1 MLIADGEFRYEIR
14 RAGELIAVETE
25 SLAWGMIL
33 GSNVYEVEA
42 ELDEAGLVRRVAMSY
57 SRGPFTRKAA
67 YESIDSF
74 LRGNISA
81 GGSRNDLTTKLG
93 RYGEVDAD
101 LVIFRA
107 LTIAHI
113 RERGQTRWTGRI
125 AAIDSNTLV
134 AVTSKQSCRQR
145 GSDPHL
151 WIYEPRMGDSEEIEI
166 DDSGIVMRR
175 RDSRGVETV
184 LVSSLPRWWG
194 VGLGGGPMCR
204 ANVCCASHSAPDFL
218 IRQNAA
224 RQIIA
229 PQKGPPP

>member
-1 MLIADGEFRYEIR
+1 MLIADGDFRYEIR

-25 SLAWGMIL
+25 TLAWGIIRGVRRPAS

-42 ELDEAGLVRRVAMSY
+42 ELDEAGLVRRVAVNY
-57 SRGPFTRKAA
+57 SRGPFTRNATYEAA
-67 YESIDSF
+67 DNF
-74 LRGNISA
+74 LRGSVGA

-113 RERGQTRWTGRI
+113 RERKQTRWTGRV
-125 AAIDSNTLV
+125 AAIDPSTLV

-166 DDSGIVMRR
+166 DEAGIVRRR

-184 LVSSLPRWWG
+184 LISKES
-194 VGLGGGPMCR
+194 VGE
-204 ANVCCASHSAPDFL
+204 
-218 IRQNAA
+218 
-224 RQIIA
+224 
-229 PQKGPPP
+229 

>member
-1 MLIADGEFRYEIR
+1 MLIADGDFRYEIR

-25 SLAWGMIL
+25 SLAWGMIRGTRRPAS

-42 ELDEAGLVRRVAMSY
+42 ELDDAGLVRRVAVSY
-57 SRGPFTRKAA
+57 NRGPFTRNAS

-93 RYGEVDAD
+93 RYCEVDAD

-113 RERGQTRWTGRI
+113 RARGQTRWTGRI
-125 AAIDSNTLV
+125 AAIDPNTLV
-134 AVTSKQSCRQR
+134 ATTSKQSCRQR
-145 GSDPHL
+145 GSDLHL
-151 WIYEPRMGDSEEIEI
+151 WIYEPRMGDSEDIEI
-166 DDSGIVMRR
+166 DDSGVVVRR

-184 LVSSLPRWWG
+184 LVSKTTHEEGEPN
-194 VGLGGGPMCR
+194 P
-204 ANVCCASHSAPDFL
+204 
-218 IRQNAA
+218 
-224 RQIIA
+224 
-229 PQKGPPP
+229 